1 MATRTRLIL
10 IGLLLPLGLSLSA
23 CGGGGGA
30 ASASATAPAIT
41 AQPDAQSISVGAT
54 ATFKVAAT
62 GTAPLS
68 YQWQKNG
75 AAITSAT
82 ASSYTTP
89 AAALTDNGAAFVVL
103 VSNAAGSTTSNSALL
118 SVTAK
123 VPVTVG
129 TDVVTSR
136 NDLARTGQNLTE
148 SILTPVNV
156 NATAFGLLRVLAV
169 DGKVDAQPL
178 YLSQLTVGS
187 SVHNVVF
194 IATEND
200 SVYAMDADSGATLWH
215 SSVLLSGEVPSDT
228 RNCGQVSPA
237 IGITATPVIDR
248 TAAPHGVIYV
258 VAMSKDSSA
267 LYHQR
272 LHALDITTGAEL
284 FAGPKEIT
292 ASYPIAGGATT
303 SFDGGQYEE
312 RAALLL
318 SQGVLYTTWT
328 SHCDATP
335 YTGWVIAYDQLTLAQ
350 QSVLNVAPNSAG
362 GGPAIWMAGGGP
374 SADSAGAIYLL
385 TANGVFETTL
395 DAQGFPNK
403 QDYGN
408 SFLKLAPAGATLS
421 VVDYFTMWNEVA
433 ESNSDTDLG
442 SGGQLLLPDLTD
454 ASNTVRHLMVG
465 AGKDGNIYVVNR
477 DTLGKFN
484 ASTNNIWQELSGA
497 LPGGVWSTPAYF
509 NNAVYY
515 ADVGGTLK
523 AFGIT
528 SAKLSSAPTSQTGTS
543 FAYPGALPTVSANG
557 TSNGIIWAAENV
569 NPAVLHAYDATNLA
583 HELYNSTQA
592 ANGRDNVAAG
602 NKFIAVTIADGKV
615 FLGTVSSVGVF
626 GLL

>member
-1 MATRTRLIL
+1 MTHQARLNVL
-10 IGLLLPLGLSLSA
+10 GLLLPLGLSLSA
-23 CGGGGGA
+23 CGGGDA
-30 ASASATAPAIT
+30 ASVSAAAPAIT
-41 AQPDAQSISVGAT
+41 AQPAAQSIAVGAT
-54 ATFKVAAT
+54 ATFSVTAS

-68 YQWQKNG
+68 YQWQRNG
-75 AAITSAT
+75 AAITGAA
-82 ASSYTTP
+82 ASSYSTP
-89 AAALTDNGAAFVVL
+89 AAALTDNGAAFVVV
-103 VSNAAGSTTSNSALL
+103 VSNAVGSTTSNSALL

-123 VPVTVG
+123 GPATVG

-136 NDLARTGQNLTE
+136 NDLARTGENLTE
-148 SILTPVNV
+148 SILTPANV
-156 NATAFGLLRVLAV
+156 NSAAFGLLRVLAV

-200 SVYAMDADSGATLWH
+200 SVYAMDADTGATLWH
-215 SSVLLSGEVPSDT
+215 SSVLISGEVPSDT
-228 RNCGQVSPA
+228 RNCGQVSPE

-292 ASYPIAGGATT
+292 ATYPVAGGTTT

-335 YTGWVIAYDQLTLAQ
+335 YSGWIIAYDQLTLAL

-374 SADSAGAIYLL
+374 SADSAGDIYLL

-395 DAQGFPNK
+395 DAQGFPNR

-408 SFLKLAPAGATLS
+408 SFLKLAPAGAVLS
-421 VVDYFTMWNEVA
+421 VADYFTMWNEVA

-454 ASNTVRHLMVG
+454 ATNTVRHLMVG
-465 AGKDGNIYVVNR
+465 AGKDGNIYIVNR
-477 DTLGKFN
+477 DTMGKYS

-528 SAKLSSAPTSQTGTS
+528 SAKLSSAPTSQTGTA
-543 FAYPGALPTVSANG
+543 FAYPGASPTISANG
-557 TSNGIIWAAENV
+557 TSNAIAWAAENV
-569 NPAVLHAYDATNLA
+569 SPAVLHAYDAANLA

-592 ANGRDNVAAG
+592 ANGRDSVAAG
-602 NKFIAVTIADGKV
+602 NKFVAVTIADGKV